1 MFPAVFWE
9 ALIILALILANGFFA
24 AAEIA
29 IISARRGRLQQL
41 ADDGDA
47 GARIALE
54 LADDPDRF
62 LPTVQI
68 GITLVGTFAAAF
80 GGARLVNYLATSL
93 EDFSLSFLEGF
104 ERGIALTVVVVAIS
118 FASVLLG
125 ELVPKRLALR
135 HAGGLA
141 RFVAKPMNWLAMA
154 GRPVVWSMGAAT
166 NAVLFVL
173 GSRET
178 EEHTIS
184 VEDIEHMI
192 KSGTAGGVLD
202 PAEQRLAMEALR
214 LGDQTALDIMRPR
227 VDIDALD
234 ADTPDEEIMGA
245 VAMANFSR
253 LPLYEG
259 DLDHIIGFVHVK
271 DVLRRK
277 YLGLPIQPRKIMR
290 PVLFVPSSLA
300 VDRLLLAFQEH
311 GSHLAIVLDEF
322 GGTEGMITLRN
333 LLEELVGEIHDEHN
347 LDEAHQIVQ
356 RDDNSWLVDGA
367 CPIEELFEAL
377 KIEEDEDEDDR
388 NYSTLAG
395 LLLAQIGRIPSV
407 GDTTKWRDYSLE
419 VVDMDGQRIDRVM
432 ISRAMP
438 DQEAGKA

>member
-1 MFPAVFWE
+1 
-9 ALIILALILANGFFA
+9 
-24 AAEIA
+24 
-29 IISARRGRLQQL
+29 
-41 ADDGDA
+41 
-47 GARIALE
+47 
-54 LADDPDRF
+54 
-62 LPTVQI
+62 
-68 GITLVGTFAAAF
+68 
-80 GGARLVNYLATSL
+80 
-93 EDFSLSFLEGF
+93 
-104 ERGIALTVVVVAIS
+104 VVAIS

-141 RFVAKPMNWLAMA
+141 RFVAKPMNWLAKV

-290 PVLFVPSSLA
+290 PVLFVPSSLT
-300 VDRLLLAFQEH
+300 VDRLLVSFQEH

-356 RDDNSWLVDGA
+356 RDENSWLVDGA

-377 KIEEDEDEDDR
+377 KIDED
-388 NYSTLAG
+388 
-395 LLLAQIGRIPSV
+395 
-407 GDTTKWRDYSLE
+407 
-419 VVDMDGQRIDRVM
+419 
-432 ISRAMP
+432 
-438 DQEAGKA
+438 